1 MKISCMIGTV
11 ADDHARLGSINFERP
26 LRGKQFE
33 KLSEYNVP
41 IAAVR
46 ISKFTA

>member
-1 MKISCMIGTV
+1 MKNSCMIGTI

-41 IAAVR
+41 SAVR
-46 ISKFTA
+46 RVASEF